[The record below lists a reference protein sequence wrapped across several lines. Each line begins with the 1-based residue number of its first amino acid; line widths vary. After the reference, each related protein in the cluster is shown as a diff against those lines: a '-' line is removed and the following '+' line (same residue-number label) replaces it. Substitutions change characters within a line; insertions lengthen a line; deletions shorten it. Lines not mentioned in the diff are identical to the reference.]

1 MSYTAS
7 HSLRSFRARGK
18 GLFVAVCSALLTTAC
33 AGSNGIGEQTLAL
46 LSSDAKPEQPQ
57 AAPTGGPE
65 LMKATEYWR
74 KEYMKNPKKKD
85 PALNYARNLKAMG
98 QKKQA
103 LKVLQMASS
112 FHAQDSAI
120 ASEYGRL
127 ALDLGQVSV
136 AKRLLSVADDPTK
149 PDWRVVSARG
159 TVLAKEGQ
167 YGAAQK
173 FYQRALQMSPGQPS
187 VMNNLALAHMM
198 NGDSKSAETM
208 LRQAVSKGGPYAAKA
223 RQNLA
228 LALGVQGK
236 YNESTSIGSSV
247 LPRAHASSN
256 SEYLKKLVRL
266 APADRPSAMPANAVQ
281 PARAYAKGPMTP
293 DQIIAQAK
301 AASGQLTPTHVA
313 KPQAAKV
320 SQTYNRGK
328 ANAKAAVVRTV
339 AKRTGPQGSSMQFK
353 PSSF

>member
-7 HSLRSFRARGK
+7 HSLRSFRARAK
-18 GLFVAVCSALLTTAC
+18 VLSIAVVAALMTTAC
-33 AGSNGIGEQTLAL
+33 AGSNGIGEQSLAL
-46 LSSDAKPEQPQ
+46 LSSDSKPEAPQ
-57 AAPTGGPE
+57 AVPTGGPE

-85 PALNYARNLKAMG
+85 PALNYARNLKALG
-98 QKKQA
+98 QKQQA
-103 LKVLQMASS
+103 LKILQLTSS
-112 FHAQDSAI
+112 FHAQDSAV

-127 ALDLGQVSV
+127 ALDLDQVSV

-167 YGAAQK
+167 YGAAQQ

-187 VMNNLALAHMM
+187 VMNNLALAQMM
-198 NGDSKSAETM
+198 NGDSKSAESM
-208 LRQAVSKGGPYAAKA
+208 LRQAIGKGGPHAAKA

-236 YNESTSIGSSV
+236 YDESTTIGSSV

-266 APADRPSAMPANAVQ
+266 APVDSPAAVPAQ
-281 PARAYAKGPMTP
+281 AAKSARAFARGPLTP
-293 DQIIAQAK
+293 DQIVAQAK
-301 AASGQLTPTHVA
+301 AASGQVTPTPVA
-313 KPQAAKV
+313 KA
-320 SQTYNRGK
+320 SQKFNRGRAK
-328 ANAKAAVVRTV
+328 TKAAVVRTV
-339 AKRTGPQGSSMQFK
+339 AKASKPQATAMQFK